1 MTTHATTPWPDEETK
16 LAAWSK
22 AVAEVRGGDEYV
34 ELLRLQRLVQDRV
47 AGATYPGEA
56 LHAVTEK
63 LRELADYLE
72 PLQAPEPERWDGWRS
87 DIPGRALP
95 IMPPYV
101 IDEVA
106 EDVQSLRG
114 HVSFTRFFLGGN
126 AAVHGGVHTL
136 VFDDV
141 MGHLTGRQRDGI
153 SRTAYLKVNFRKI
166 TPIDT
171 ELTFDITLDKV
182 DGRKRW
188 LTGRLYNPAGEIV
201 SDADA
206 LFLRLL
212 PGQQ

>member
-1 MTTHATTPWPDEETK
+1 VTTHSTTPWPDEETK
-16 LAAWSK
+16 LAAWSN
-22 AVAEVRGGDEYV
+22 AVAEVRGGDEYI
-34 ELLRLQRLVQDRV
+34 ELIRLQRLVQDRV

-56 LHAVTEK
+56 LHAVTTR

-72 PLQAPEPERWDGWRS
+72 PLQATEPERWDGWRA

-101 IDEVA
+101 IDELA
-106 EDVQSLRG
+106 PDVSSLRA
-114 HVSFTRFFLGGN
+114 HVTFSRFFLGGN
-126 AAVHGGVHTL
+126 GAAHGGAHTL
-136 VFDDV
+136 LFDDL
-141 MGHLTGRQRDGI
+141 MGHITGRQKDGI

-166 TPIDT
+166 TPLNV
-171 ELTFDITLDKV
+171 ELRVDVTLDAV

-201 SDADA
+201 SDAEA

>member
-1 MTTHATTPWPDEETK
+1 MTTHSTSPWPDEETK
-16 LAAWSK
+16 LESWSK
-22 AVAEVRGGDEYV
+22 AVSEVRGGDEYA
-34 ELLRLQRLVQDRV
+34 ELIRLQRLVQDRV

-56 LHAVTEK
+56 LHAGTER
-63 LRELADYLE
+63 LCELADYLE
-72 PLQAPEPERWDGWRS
+72 PLQASEPERWDGWRA

-95 IMPPYV
+95 IMPPYY
-101 IDEVA
+101 IDEIA

-114 HVSFTRFFLGGN
+114 RVRFPRFYLGGN
-126 AAVHGGVHTL
+126 AAVHGGAHTL

-171 ELTFDITLDKV
+171 DLTFDITLDKV

-188 LTGRLYNPAGEIV
+188 LSGRLYNPAGEVV

>member
-1 MTTHATTPWPDEETK
+1 VTTHATTPWPDEHEK
-16 LAAWSK
+16 LNAWRN
-22 AVAEVRGGDEYV
+22 AVAEVRGGDEYI
-34 ELLRLQRLVQDRV
+34 ELIRLQRLVQDRV

-56 LHAVTEK
+56 LHTVTER
-63 LRELADYLE
+63 LRELAEYLE
-72 PLQAPEPERWDGWRS
+72 PLQADEAGRWDGWRS

-95 IMPPYV
+95 VMPPYY

-114 HVSFTRFFLGGN
+114 RVTFTRFFLGGN
-126 AAVHGGVHTL
+126 AAVHGGTHTL
-136 VFDDV
+136 LFDDV
-141 MGHLTGRQRDGI
+141 MGHLTGRQKDGI
-153 SRTAYLKVNFRKI
+153 SRTAYLKVNFRRI
-166 TPIDT
+166 TPIDV
-171 ELTFDITLDKV
+171 ELSFDVTLDKL

-188 LTGRLYNPAGEIV
+188 LTARMYNPAGELV